1 MPRTVALVSGRV
13 WLRVADPAWQRPL
26 DPSYAEAQG
35 GRWNPPRSFPTLY
48 LNADVLTAR
57 LQIERLC
64 EGTAVTPDDLTDDA
78 YVLVAATLPSSELA
92 ADAVSDAGL
101 RALGLPDTYPV
112 DPRGARIA
120 RAKCAALGVELERQG
135 LGGVWCRSA
144 CSDDGRGRELAW
156 FSRGR
161 SASEAWAEPL
171 PFGVWRYAES
181 FRDLGVDEQPQ
192 PA

>member
-1 MPRTVALVSGRV
+1 RAALMPRTVALVSGRV

-112 DPRGARIA
+112 DPRG
-120 RAKCAALGVELERQG
+120 
-135 LGGVWCRSA
+135 
-144 CSDDGRGRELAW
+144 
-156 FSRGR
+156 
-161 SASEAWAEPL
+161 
-171 PFGVWRYAES
+171 
-181 FRDLGVDEQPQ
+181 
-192 PA
+192 